1 MYYKEKL
8 ETLLEKFQSTR
19 EGLKSAQVETIRES
33 SGYNELIEG
42 EKKSLLQLF
51 MESFKDPLVI
61 ILLLAAGIQVA
72 SGHFIDSMIILIVL
86 ILNAVLNVIQTKKAE
101 GSLKALKELSAPNA
115 KVLRD
120 GKKITLPARELV
132 PGDVVMLDAGDFVP
146 ADGRVIQAE
155 TLKISESALTGESE
169 PVEKKE
175 GVLDGELPLGD
186 RKNMVFSGTLTVY
199 GRGMFLVTGI
209 GMGSEIGKIAQL
221 LSTAENNPT
230 PLQENLEKF
239 TKKLGIG
246 ILGLSFLIFAVLI
259 AKGIFI
265 QKNSDIWGM
274 VLEAFMF
281 SVAVAVAAIPEALSS
296 IVTIVLSVGTNI
308 MARKNAIIRKLPAV
322 ETLGSTSIIC
332 TDKTGTLTQNRMT
345 VVGYHIHGAENSQFQ
360 GEFSKSSI
368 LTHEEKFLA
377 VNILANDST
386 VENGRE
392 IGDPTELALINFAH
406 KHGIDTVEYRQVF
419 PRIGE
424 LPFDSDRKIMS
435 TLNRVGENVLMFSK
449 GAPDI
454 MLSRCSHYLRGE
466 EEVEMDSQ
474 IENIYREKN
483 EEFSSNALRVLALT
497 YKKMDRKILNLEDE
511 NSMVFLGLVAMI
523 DPPRDEVYEAIKEA
537 KKSGM
542 KPIMITGD
550 HKTTAA
556 AIAREIGLME
566 LEEKALTGQELDAL
580 EDGELDAQL
589 EKISVY
595 ARVSPEN
602 KIRIVKAWQRK
613 GKIVAMT
620 GDGVND
626 APALKQAD
634 IGIAMGSGTD
644 VAKDASAMILTDD
657 NFASIVHAV
666 ETGRTVYTNIKKA
679 IVYLFTG
686 NLGAILAILFSLFA
700 GWHAPFTALQLL
712 FVNLIND
719 SLPAIALGLE
729 PSDRKIME
737 QSPRDPKEP
746 LFTKENY
753 KTIIFRG
760 GIIALVTVV
769 AQYIGGT
776 KELLGISMAF
786 TTLIFSRTLQTLPAR
801 SREKTLWEL
810 GIKSNKYVL
819 IAVAICFSLYSIVQI
834 PLFRSYF
841 SIAEN
846 FGVKELGICLLL
858 ASLSTGIMEI
868 RKKFY

>member
-1 MYYKEKL
+1 MYY
-8 ETLLEKFQSTR
+8 R
-19 EGLKSAQVETIRES
+19 EELKIIFKRLKSCENGLTSEQVKKVREKT
-33 SGYNELIEG
+33 GYNELIEG
-42 EKKSLLQLF
+42 EKKSIFNLF

-61 ILLLAAGIQVA
+61 ILLIAAGIQVM

-86 ILNAVLNVIQTKKAE
+86 ILNAVLNIIQTKKAE
-101 GSLKALKELSAPNA
+101 GSLRALKELSAPNA

-120 GKKITLPARELV
+120 GKKVTVPVREIV
-132 PGDVVMLDAGDFVP
+132 PGDIVILDAGDFVP
-146 ADGRVIQAE
+146 ADGRIIQAE

-175 GVLDGELPLGD
+175 GILEGELPLGD

-199 GRGMFLVTGI
+199 GRGVILVTGT
-209 GMGSEIGKIAQL
+209 GMESEIGKIAQL
-221 LSTAENNPT
+221 LSSADNSPT
-230 PLQENLEKF
+230 PLQKNLEKF

-246 ILGLSFLIFAVLI
+246 ILGLSILIFIVLI
-259 AKGIFI
+259 VKGIFI
-265 QKNSDIWGM
+265 QKDSDIWSM

-322 ETLGSTSIIC
+322 ETLGATSIIC

-345 VVGYHIHGAENSQFQ
+345 VVAYHIHGLENSQFNCRK
-360 GEFSKSSI
+360 EI
-368 LTHEEKFLA
+368 LSQEEKFLA

-406 KHGIDTVEYRQVF
+406 KHGINTEEYRKVF

-435 TLNRVGENVLMFSK
+435 TLNKVGEKLVMFSK

-454 MLSRCSHYLRGE
+454 MLSRCSHYLQGDK
-466 EEVEMDSQ
+466 EMTMTSE
-474 IENIYREKN
+474 IREIYREKN
-483 EEFSSNALRVLALT
+483 EEFSSNALRVIALSYKEMEKQNLA
-497 YKKMDRKILNLEDE
+497 LEDE
-511 NSMVFLGLVAMI
+511 NDMVFLGLIAMI
-523 DPPRDEVYEAIKEA
+523 DPPRDEVYDAIKEA
-537 KKSGM
+537 KAAGM

-566 LEEKALTGQELDAL
+566 IGEKAFTGQELDAL
-580 EDGELDAQL
+580 KDVELDAQL

-602 KIRIVKAWQRK
+602 KIRIVKAWQKK

-644 VAKDASAMILTDD
+644 VAKDAAAMILTDD

-666 ETGRTVYTNIKKA
+666 ETGRTVYINIKKA

-686 NLGAILAILFSLFA
+686 NLGAILAIIFALFA
-700 GWHAPFTALQLL
+700 GWNAPFTALQLL
-712 FVNLIND
+712 FINLIND

-729 PSDRKIME
+729 QSDRKIME
-737 QSPRDPKEP
+737 SPPRNPKES
-746 LFTKENY
+746 LFTKEDY
-753 KTIIFRG
+753 RTIFFRG
-760 GIIALVTVV
+760 CIIAAATIT

-801 SREKTLWEL
+801 SNERTLWDL
-810 GIKSNKYVL
+810 GIKSNKYV
-819 IAVAICFSLYSIVQI
+819 IVAVAICFILYSIVQI
-834 PLFRSYF
+834 PLFKNYF

-846 FGVKELGICLLL
+846 FTIKELGICLLL
-858 ASLSTGIMEI
+858 ATISTATMEI
-868 RKKFY
+868 RKKLY